1 MLDALCLISIPTYN
15 SPKSYLNICISFN
28 DGIELEL
35 GPDGQWEAELGGDVH
50 IELVF
55 LLLRLQ
61 ALYAVQVPWIRL
73 ANTFEE
79 CRTTSSIYA
88 FRPRVD
94 ISKGATLA
102 NT

>member
-1 MLDALCLISIPTYN
+1 MLYIRFQIPTYTL
-15 SPKSYLNICISFN
+15 PKSYLNICISFN

-55 LLLRLQ
+55 LLLGLQ

-73 ANTFEE
+73 TNTYEE
-79 CRTTSSIYA
+79 
-88 FRPRVD
+88 
-94 ISKGATLA
+94 
-102 NT
+102 